1 MNCKYNEAGKQDY
14 WEDKN
19 KDSINSLHLTQNQ
32 DSLPGMDHSVQHGLL
47 IQKFLFICLMP

>member
-19 KDSINSLHLTQNQ
+19 KDSINSLHFSQNQ
-32 DSLPGMDHSVQHGLL
+32 DSFPGMDHSVQHGLL
-47 IQKFLFICLMP
+47 IQKFLIICLMP